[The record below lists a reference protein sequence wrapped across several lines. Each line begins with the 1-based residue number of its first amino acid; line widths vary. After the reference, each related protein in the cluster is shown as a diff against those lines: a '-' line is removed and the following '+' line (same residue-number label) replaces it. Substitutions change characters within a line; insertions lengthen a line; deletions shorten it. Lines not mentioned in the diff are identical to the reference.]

1 MIKQLITQSLYMGT
15 EYYLFRP
22 IGNDQYQEITFKI
35 VKGKIIEPTLHKLR
49 HSEINYIT
57 NNIIN

>member
-1 MIKQLITQSLYMGT
+1 MIKQLIVQSLYIGT

-35 VKGKIIEPTLHKLR
+35 VKGKIIEPTLHKLSHGER
-49 HSEINYIT
+49 NYILS
-57 NNIIN
+57 NII